1 MIFSGLNGHT
11 MTFFS
16 PCFQQLIYRQK
27 YLSYFLNTVFI
38 HNWLLCA
45 EKGCF
50 IFIYPEG
57 NENNQREDN
66 ENNSEEGV
74 RWSKKNVYSPGWF
87 MWQGSLTHKSCF
99 LLHTHMTAASA
110 CLIPGEHRAC
120 INSLGKDSLKTFLAK
135 LLWPGNNVT
144 AHACTLNDGGFSMAR
159 NCSTSHPSCSSPGM
173 KMLGE
178 EEEEKCGSVKIALFP
193 FVRNTRGE
201 DGWRA
206 EEAGGLFQRNVS
218 SM

>member
-1 MIFSGLNGHT
+1 MLAAAEGSGVIVTADRRFSLMIFSGLNGHT

-74 RWSKKNVYSPGWF
+74 R
-87 MWQGSLTHKSCF
+87 
-99 LLHTHMTAASA
+99 
-110 CLIPGEHRAC
+110 
-120 INSLGKDSLKTFLAK
+120 
-135 LLWPGNNVT
+135 
-144 AHACTLNDGGFSMAR
+144 
-159 NCSTSHPSCSSPGM
+159 
-173 KMLGE
+173 
-178 EEEEKCGSVKIALFP
+178 
-193 FVRNTRGE
+193 
-201 DGWRA
+201 
-206 EEAGGLFQRNVS
+206 
-218 SM
+218 